1 MPQDRESATAGVARK
16 IAPTVIPAK
25 AGIHNVRCSKEM
37 GPAVITTGLGI
48 RDGRVSRKEANTVI
62 PAKAGIHTVR
72 CSKEMG
78 PAVITTGLG
87 IRDGRVSRKEA
98 NTVIPAK
105 AGIHNVQ
112 YRSTSARKVAA
123 ALIPAPAAMTVT
135 ATFRA
140 TRPPRIPNPVA
151 MMEGP
156 ISLLYRTLWIPAFAG
171 MTVGAQLSGLLG
183 RHGFLISRQ
192 WRWGR
197 HSLLPRT
204 VWIPAFAGM
213 TVGVPFVA
221 TPDGMDSRFRG
232 NDGGGGFSGLPGR
245 YGFPL
250 SRE

>member
-1 MPQDRESATAGVARK
+1 
-16 IAPTVIPAK
+16 
-25 AGIHNVRCSKEM
+25 M
-37 GPAVITTGLGI
+37 GT
-48 RDGRVSRKEANTVI
+48 
-62 PAKAGIHTVR
+62 
-72 CSKEMG
+72 
-78 PAVITTGLG
+78 AVITTGLG

-123 ALIPAPAAMTVT
+123 ALIPVPAAMTRTATFRATWPLWITNPRHWRRGCHSLLHRTVWIPAFAGMT
-135 ATFRA
+135 AGATFRA

-151 MMEGP
+151 IMEGP

-183 RHGFLISRQ
+183 RHGFLIPRQ

-213 TVGVPFVA
+213 TVGATFRGYSAARIPNSAAMAVGAPFVA